1 VSVAAVGGLVSPR
14 AERSLRASS
23 TLWRDAVRRFRRNK
37 LAVGALA
44 VMLLLIIMAVFAD
57 QLAPARYDFSVLSE
71 ANQFPSRAHL
81 AGTDG
86 VGRDFLSRLIVGA
99 RVSLTVGLSVQ
110 AIALLIGLTL
120 GTLAGSFGSWVD
132 YVVMRLVEVF
142 TAVPVWLFALFL
154 ISVWRGLDAF
164 SGNGLIN
171 VIMAIGLISWIDICR
186 LTRAQLLSLRE
197 KEFVLASHALGAGRL
212 HIAVRHMLPNALAPL
227 IVAVTLGVP
236 TAIFTEAG
244 LSFLGFGINDPLPS
258 WGKMVA
264 DSLGYVRVYW
274 YLGLFPTL
282 VLALTMLSFSFVGDG
297 LRDALD
303 PQLGKR

>member
-1 VSVAAVGGLVSPR
+1 MSAVTVGSVVAPR
-14 AERSLRASS
+14 AALQIRPPA
-23 TLWRDAVRRFRRNK
+23 TLWRDAVRRFKRNK

-44 VMLLLIIMAVFAD
+44 VMVLLIGAAVFAD
-57 QLAPARYDFSVLSE
+57 LIAPARYDYSVLAE
-71 ANQFPSRAHL
+71 ANQFPNRLHL

-86 VGRDFLSRLIVGA
+86 VGRDFLSRLIYGA
-99 RVSLTVGLSVQ
+99 RVSLTVGISVQ
-110 AIALLIGLTL
+110 AFALLIGVTL
-120 GTLAGSFGSWVD
+120 GTLAGSFSGWVD
-132 YVVMRLVEVF
+132 YVVMRVVEVF
-142 TAVPVWLFALFL
+142 TSIPIFLFALFL
-154 ISVWRGLDAF
+154 ISLWRGLDVF
-164 SGNGLIN
+164 GGNGLIN
-171 VIMAIGLISWIDICR
+171 VIVAIGLISWIDICR
-186 LTRAQLLSLRE
+186 LTRAQLFSLRE
-197 KEFVLASHALGAGRL
+197 KEFVLASHAMGASRF
-212 HIAVRHMLPNALAPL
+212 HIALRHMLPNALAPL
-227 IVAVTLGVP
+227 IVAVTLGIP

-274 YLGLFPTL
+274 YLGLFPTF